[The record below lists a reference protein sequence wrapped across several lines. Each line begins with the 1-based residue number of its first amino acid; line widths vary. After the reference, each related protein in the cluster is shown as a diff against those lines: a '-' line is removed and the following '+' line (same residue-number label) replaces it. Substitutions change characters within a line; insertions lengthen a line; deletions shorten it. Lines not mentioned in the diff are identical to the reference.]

1 MVEKKTVVK
10 NSAGI
15 HCRPSSV
22 ILTEVQKYPNHKF
35 KVSCTAGE
43 SDLSSILSLLSLGI
57 QYNEEVT
64 ISVEGENEEEVCQKI
79 ADLFAY
85 EFDFK

>member
-1 MVEKKTVVK
+1 MVEKKTTVI

-22 ILTEVQKYPNHKF
+22 ILTEVQNFPDHTF
-35 KVSCTAGE
+35 KIACTAGE
-43 SDLSSILSLLSLGI
+43 SDLESILSLLSLGI
-57 QYNEEVT
+57 QCNEEVT
-64 ISVEGENEEEVCQKI
+64 VSVEGPDEESVCQKI
-79 ADLFAY
+79 SDLFAF

>member
-1 MVEKKTVVK
+1 MVEKKTVIT

-22 ILTEVQKYPNHKF
+22 ILSEIQNYPDHNF
-35 KVSCTAGE
+35 KINCTAGE

-57 QYNEEVT
+57 QCNEEVT
-64 ISVEGENEEEVCQKI
+64 ISVEGSNEEEICQKI
-79 ADLFAY
+79 ADLFAF